1 MPASSSNFPGHVLV
15 VSGNEAYRETLVRA
29 LKAVDYTTSAAAD
42 VEQSLDRL
50 QNEFFDCVLVDVHLP
65 NGLERVLAYLREQER
80 WELTPVLAVSA
91 LDEAGRAARAL
102 DLGAADY
109 IVGAPDP
116 ALLRARLGL
125 MLELKRWRAAARAAL
140 SRLEAEQKRVE
151 ELLQIVIPLGVT
163 LSAETDFNQMLEKIL
178 AQAQTLCNADA
189 GTLYWRADDDRLQ
202 FVILRNRSLNLA
214 LGGTSGAEIPFAP
227 LPLNDALTGRP
238 NHHNVATH
246 AALSGETV
254 NIPDAYR
261 AEGFDFSGTQA
272 FDRNTGY
279 HSTSFLTVPLK
290 DSRQQVIGV
299 LQLINA
305 LDPRAGGV
313 IPFAPALHPVVESLA
328 SLATVALQA
337 YIREQRLR
345 RQIEELRIE
354 IDEGRRSR
362 QVAEITETDYFRRLQ
377 EKAREM
383 RLSVRGGT
391 RPLEPRQ

>member
-1 MPASSSNFPGHVLV
+1 
-15 VSGNEAYRETLVRA
+15 VRA
-29 LKAVDYTTSAAAD
+29 LRAADYTASAAAD

-50 QNEFFDCVLVDVHLP
+50 RNEFFDCFLVDVRLP
-65 NGLERVLAYLREQER
+65 EGLERVLAYLREHER
-80 WELTPVLAVSA
+80 LELTPIFAVA
-91 LDEAGRAARAL
+91 AVDEAGRVARAL

-109 IVGAPDP
+109 VVGAPDP
-116 ALLRARLGL
+116 ALLGARLGL
-125 MLELKRWRAAARAAL
+125 RLELKHWREAARLAL
-140 SRLEAEQKRVE
+140 RRLEAEQKRVE

-189 GTLYWRADDDRLQ
+189 GTLYWRTDDDRLQ

-227 LPLNDALTGRP
+227 LPLYDALTGRP

-246 AALSGETV
+246 AALTGETV
-254 NIPDAYR
+254 NISDAYR

-279 HSTSFLTVPLK
+279 RSTSFLTVPLK

-313 IPFAPALHPVVESLA
+313 MPFDPALHPAVESLA

-354 IDEGRRSR
+354 IDEGKRSQ

-391 RPLEPRQ
+391 RPLEPRE